1 MSKNDN
7 LTDLLTDVAD
17 AIRAKKGTS
26 DKINPQDFSSEIA
39 SIEVGGSDVEI
50 ASSDITYYDYDGT
63 VLYAY
68 TWDEWIA
75 LGAEDYEP
83 PLPEHDGLICQGWTT
98 LKPNTGSAPSWES
111 DYTNRHLCFGAIYI
125 TDDGKTRLYIR
136 VNIGRQTIP
145 LSFNQTVTNGVTI
158 DWGDGSATKTI
169 SGTGIKDTEHT
180 YASAGDYVITLDVA
194 NRCTMYLGRNRSSD
208 FVFGKVSAKLRGVL
222 RKVEVGKN
230 VTKMADYTFHYCHNL
245 ETITLPNSITSIGL
259 NTFRYC
265 YSLKHITMPDA
276 VTSIGNYTF
285 GDCYSLKSVVMPISK
300 SSGSTYMFYNCY
312 ALENLSALTTGALA
326 LSCLYNCY
334 SLTKVSLFSNMLVAA
349 YALRNC
355 YSLTY
360 IKLKCDSIAT
370 SAFDGCESM
379 KVYDFTPCTSV
390 PTLAD
395 TIAFDSI
402 PSDCK
407 IVVPDSLYDSWIAA
421 TNWSTLAYYII
432 KKSDYEAQN
441 A

>member
-98 LKPNTGSAPSWES
+98 LKPGIGSAPSWES

-145 LSFNQTVTNGVTI
+145 LYFNQTVANGVTI
-158 DWGDGSATKTI
+158 DWGDGSSTETI
-169 SGTGIKDTEHT
+169 SGTGNKNTEHT

-194 NRCTMYLGRNRSSD
+194 DGCTMFLGRNSSIY
-208 FVFGKVSAKLRGVL
+208 VFGYVSTNQYGDVL
-222 RKVEVGKN
+222 RKAEMGKN
-230 VTKMADYTFHYCHNL
+230 VTKVGDYSLQDCYKL
-245 ETITLPNSITSIGL
+245 ETITLPNSITSIGP

-276 VTSIGNYTF
+276 VQSIGNF
-285 GDCYSLKSVVMPISK
+285 SFADCYSLKSVVMPIRTI
-300 SSGSTYMFYNCY
+300 SGSSRIFENCRT
-312 ALENLSALTTGALA
+312 LDNFSSLNLGAVGSYSFNGCSA
-326 LSCLYNCY
+326 
-334 SLTKVSLFSNMLVAA
+334 LTKVSLFDNMDLMS
-349 YALRNC
+349 YAFCNC

-360 IKLKCDSIAT
+360 IKLKCDSIAA
-370 SAFDGCESM
+370 SAFTGCASM
-379 KVYDFTPCTSV
+379 KVYDFTPCTYV
-390 PTLAD
+390 PTLANAN
-395 TIAFDSI
+395 AFNSI
-402 PSDCK
+402 PSDCQ
-407 IVVPDSLYDSWIAA
+407 IVVRDSLYDSWIAA
-421 TNWSTLAYYII
+421 TNWSTYASQII